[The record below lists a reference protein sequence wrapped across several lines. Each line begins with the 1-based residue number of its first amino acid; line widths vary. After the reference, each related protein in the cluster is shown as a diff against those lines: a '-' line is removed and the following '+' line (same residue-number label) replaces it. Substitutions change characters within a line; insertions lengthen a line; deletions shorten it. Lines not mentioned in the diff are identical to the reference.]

1 MTNYFTKQ
9 RGTTLLR
16 HTEQKN
22 KKNKKNRTGAD
33 PALLPVFRGGGYV
46 PERGGVR
53 GGITPCQ
60 SLPLI

>member
-33 PALLPVFRGGGYV
+33 PALLPVFRGGWVRPRAGGCEVGYLQINLS
-46 PERGGVR
+46 P
-53 GGITPCQ
+53 
-60 SLPLI
+60 